1 MFSTTALLLALV
13 ATVAADPRDVFCEI
27 TPAQL
32 RAVPAMSLVAAVTNT
47 CPDSFVMRVRET
59 YGIEVQCGPTDEPS
73 SISIEFNA
81 QPAPTAAGLL
91 SKTLGYHFQ
100 SHSGHEVQLN
110 VALWSADTDQMIVRT
125 MANSADLSLRVQD
138 LRGNFS
144 DPGLSWRAAVQSTNE
159 LSQYGFWYSVLNGTH
174 FTANIADFVFDE
186 DEETFKIA
194 ETGTHTSEF
203 GAASVYFDFHI
214 GAHSTATGPGGDF
227 DCIISEIATAVFKD
241 LRCQRDFG
249 LPAIEY
255 STLGTETTQTQAG
268 AATQGPPAST
278 LPPFPILR
286 PTEKAE
292 MFTAFA
298 TAPALP
304 NTRRTPQLLT
314 TTRAA
319 AGSSDKQVSVSAA
332 DASALMCA
340 SAVVLALAS
349 LVF

>member
-1 MFSTTALLLALV
+1 MLFSTAVLLLATV
-13 ATVAADPRDVFCEI
+13 ATVAADPNDLFCEI

-59 YGIEVQCGPTDEPS
+59 FGIEVQCGPTDEPS

-100 SHSGHEVQLN
+100 SHSGNEVQLN

-125 MANSADLSLRVQD
+125 MANSADFSLRIQD

-144 DPGLSWRAAVQSTNE
+144 DPDLTWRAAVQSTNFLE
-159 LSQYGFWYSVLNGTH
+159 QYGFWYSVLNGTH

-186 DEETFKIA
+186 DEGAFKIA

-227 DCIISEIATAVFKD
+227 DCIISEIGTAVFKD

-255 STLGTETTQTQAG
+255 ATLYNETTTPS
-268 AATQGPPAST
+268 AATQGAPATT
-278 LPPFPILR
+278 LPPFTIR
-286 PTEKAE
+286 GPTEKAAT
-292 MFTAFA
+292 FTAFSA
-298 TAPALP
+298 VPALP
-304 NTRRTPQLLT
+304 NTRRTPQPLT

-319 AGSSDKQVSVSAA
+319 SGSGDKQLSAAEASVS
-332 DASALMCA
+332 MCA
-340 SAVVLALAS
+340 LAVVLAVAALA
-349 LVF
+349 F